1 MSTTTNL
8 HPSSHMGPPP
18 IPTTQTS
25 KTMTLWIHDPDG
37 SPTLSRREAVLNYEL
52 FAPGVAKP
60 GDIAEVRLLPENNV
74 SDEGGNGGV
83 GGGAGGAGGGGG
95 GGGIGGEN
103 MERKRSVSKSTMGGD
118 ETEKAGPTTGK
129 GKGRMEKR
137 FLFVIRKLE
146 PEQKAKPNLQVRIF
160 RL

>member
-1 MSTTTNL
+1 
-8 HPSSHMGPPP
+8 
-18 IPTTQTS
+18 
-25 KTMTLWIHDPDG
+25 MTLWIHDPDG

-52 FAPGVAKP
+52 FAQGVAKP

-74 SDEGGNGGV
+74 SDEAGNGGA
-83 GGGAGGAGGGGG
+83 GGGAGGGGT

-146 PEQKAKPNLQVRIF
+146 PEQRAKPNLQVQIF
-160 RL
+160 RP